1 MLSIL
6 IEKTERSL
14 RLVGVVRLRLGER
27 YHKSSI
33 LNRQYSIPAC
43 PGWIKAPPLLREF
56 IGFYSPSFSLFSAAD
71 AFPKI
76 ILGEQYLQS
85 TYISCLLPSAWNK
98 TRRPYYF
105 LTTGL
110 YKIES
115 CLKCFRDLEWDTKR
129 RLIIFW
135 FAILIVYGQI
145 NRLSIKI
152 KNRKVSWHL
161 WIKMYI

>member
-1 MLSIL
+1 MLSHFNSM
-6 IEKTERSL
+6 TERSL
-14 RLVGVVRLRLGER
+14 RLVGFVRLRLGER

-56 IGFYSPSFSLFSAAD
+56 IGFYSPSLRLFSAAD

-110 YKIES
+110 CKIES
-115 CLKCFRDLEWDTKR
+115 CLKCFRDLE
-129 RLIIFW
+129 
-135 FAILIVYGQI
+135 
-145 NRLSIKI
+145 
-152 KNRKVSWHL
+152 
-161 WIKMYI
+161 